1 MASQKDNNNVKDYDI
16 FKDSLLRYLGY
27 ANEVGESF
35 RVLVPVSVVRL
46 SYAVA
51 TAYVVADSI
60 DKGYLKWKK
69 PFVDEKTKYR
79 QVGIA
84 TADTLIW
91 QGLASVA
98 IPGFTINRIC
108 WATRHALASMK
119 FLPHPVKIWG
129 VVAAG
134 LGSIPFIVHPID
146 RGTDWLLDNTV
157 RKYYGS
163 S

>member
-1 MASQKDNNNVKDYDI
+1 
-16 FKDSLLRYLGY
+16 Y
-27 ANEVGESF
+27 ANKVGESF
-35 RVLVPVSVVRL
+35 PVLVPVSVVRL

-51 TAYVVADSI
+51 TEYVVADSM
-60 DKGYLKWKK
+60 DKGYLKNRLWIK
-69 PFVDEKTKYR
+69 KTKYR

-91 QGLASVA
+91 QGLAAVA
-98 IPGFTINRIC
+98 IPEFTINRIC
-108 WATRHALASMK
+108 WATQHALANMK

-134 LGSIPFIVHPID
+134 LGSIPFIIHPID